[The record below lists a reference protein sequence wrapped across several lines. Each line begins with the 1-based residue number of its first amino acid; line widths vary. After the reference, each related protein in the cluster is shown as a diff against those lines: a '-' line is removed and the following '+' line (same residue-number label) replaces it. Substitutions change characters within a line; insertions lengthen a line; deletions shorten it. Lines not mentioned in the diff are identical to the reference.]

1 MKKGIIFILL
11 VTCFG
16 SIYAQLKI
24 GQNSTSISPNSNFEA
39 EAINNFK
46 ATITKDSGK
55 MGLGTLSP
63 TNVLHIKAVNDP
75 VRMEGLR
82 AGSITDSLLVV
93 NDSGVIKKI
102 NKNTIS
108 ASSEPWYDASTNKGA
123 ISNTSNIYQ
132 MGNVGIGT
140 NTPSTKLDVL
150 GDFKLVDGSQGFGKV
165 LTSDANGKANW
176 QPLPTSS
183 GSIVGQYY
191 VQGTTSASIGAGST
205 ANVPGMTLT
214 ITVPAGKTQTLMFTI
229 NGYMITSS
237 GSGAGQGVFSLFQN
251 GTKIS
256 SAYASCGD
264 GGSLI
269 NLPHPTTFLKAVT
282 LSAGTYTFLVKY
294 TSWANTGIV
303 NYNPTNYLGYNGDTD
318 AMLTRMQ
325 VLVYNN

>member
-1 MKKGIIFILL
+1 MKKAFVLFL
-11 VTCFG
+11 VVSYFS
-16 SIYAQLKI
+16 SISAQLKI
-24 GQNSTSISPNSNFEA
+24 GQNSTSISPNSNFET
-39 EAINNFK
+39 EATNNFK
-46 ATITKDSGK
+46 VTITKDSGK

-63 TNVLHIKAVNDP
+63 TNILHIKAVNDP
-75 VRMEGLR
+75 LRMEGLR
-82 AGSITDSLLVV
+82 GGSITDSLLVV
-93 NDSGVIKKI
+93 NDSGVVKKI

-108 ASSEPWYDASTNKGA
+108 ASSEPWYDVYTNKGA

-132 MGNVGIGT
+132 MGNVGVGT
-140 NTPSTKLDVL
+140 SNPSTKLDVL
-150 GDFKLVDGSQGFGKV
+150 GDFKLVDGTQGFGKV
-165 LTSDANGKANW
+165 LTSDSNGKAKW

-191 VQGTTSASIGAGST
+191 VQGTTSVSIAAGTT

-251 GTKIS
+251 ATKIS

-269 NLPHPTTFLKAVT
+269 NLPHPTTFLKAVSLT
-282 LSAGTYTFLVKY
+282 GGTYTFLVKY

-325 VLVYNN
+325 VLVFDN

>member
-1 MKKGIIFILL
+1 MKSKIIYLIILL
-11 VTCFG
+11 CNIALSAQMKVG
-16 SIYAQLKI
+16 S
-24 GQNSTSISPNSNFEA
+24 NSTSISSISNFEV
-39 EAINNFK
+39 EANDGTK
-46 ATITKDSGK
+46 TTITKDNGK
-55 MGLGTLSP
+55 MGVGTLNPS
-63 TNVLHIKAVNDP
+63 NLLHIKSNLDP
-75 VRMEGLR
+75 IRAEGLR
-82 AGSITDSLLVV
+82 TGTINDSLLIV
-93 NDSGVIKKI
+93 NDSGIIRKI
-102 NKNTIS
+102 NKNTYLT
-108 ASSEPWYDASTNKGA
+108 ASEPWYDVATNKGA
-123 ISNTSNIYQ
+123 FSNSSNIYQ

-140 NTPSTKLDVL
+140 SSPVAKLDVL
-150 GDFKLVDGSQGFGKV
+150 GDFKLVDGTQGFGKV
-165 LTSDANGKANW
+165 LTSDSNGKAKW

-183 GSIVGQYY
+183 GSIVGQHY

-214 ITVPAGKTQTLMFTI
+214 ITVPAGTTQTLLFTI

>member
-1 MKKGIIFILL
+1 MKNVFLILILL
-11 VTCFG
+11 QL
-16 SIYAQLKI
+16 SINAFSQIKV
-24 GQNSTSISPNSNFEA
+24 GKNPTSISTNSNLEVEA
-39 EAINNFK
+39 NDGTK
-46 ATITKDSGK
+46 TTITKDNGR
-55 MGLGTLSP
+55 MGVGTINPSNL
-63 TNVLHIKAVNDP
+63 LHVKSNNNP
-75 VRMEGLR
+75 VRFEGLST
-82 AGSITDSLLVV
+82 GTIHDSLLIV
-93 NDSGVIKKI
+93 NDSGIVRKI
-102 NKNTIS
+102 SKN
-108 ASSEPWYDASTNKGA
+108 AFFAASEPWYDAATNKGA
-123 ISNTSNIYQ
+123 LSNTSNIYQ

-140 NTPSTKLDVL
+140 SNPSTKLDVL

-191 VQGTTSASIGAGST
+191 VQGTTSTSIGAGST

-214 ITVPAGKTQTLMFTI
+214 ITVPAGTTQTLLFTI

>member
-1 MKKGIIFILL
+1 MKNVFLILILL
-11 VTCFG
+11 QL
-16 SIYAQLKI
+16 SINAFSQIKV
-24 GQNSTSISPNSNFEA
+24 GKNPTSISTNSNLEVEA
-39 EAINNFK
+39 NDGTK
-46 ATITKDSGK
+46 TTITKDNGR
-55 MGLGTLSP
+55 MGVGTINPSNL
-63 TNVLHIKAVNDP
+63 LHVKSNNNP
-75 VRMEGLR
+75 VRFEGLST
-82 AGSITDSLLVV
+82 GTIHDSLLIV
-93 NDSGVIKKI
+93 NDSGIVRKI
-102 NKNTIS
+102 SKN
-108 ASSEPWYDASTNKGA
+108 AFFAASEPWYDAATNKGA
-123 ISNTSNIYQ
+123 LSNTSNIYQ
-132 MGNVGIGT
+132 MGNVGIGRSAPT
-140 NTPSTKLDVL
+140 AKLDVL
-150 GDFKLVDGSQGFGKV
+150 GDFKLVDGTQGFGKV
-165 LTSDANGKANW
+165 LTSDSNGKAKW

-183 GSIVGQYY
+183 GSIVGQHY

-214 ITVPAGKTQTLMFTI
+214 ITVPAGTTQTLMFTI

-237 GSGAGQGVFSLFQN
+237 GSGAGQGVFSLTQN
-251 GTKIS
+251 GTKIA

-282 LSAGTYTFLVKY
+282 LSGGTYTFIVRY

>member
-1 MKKGIIFILL
+1 MKKAIVFILV

-24 GQNSTSISPNSNFEA
+24 GQNSTSISPNSNFET

-82 AGSITDSLLVV
+82 VGSITDSLLVV
-93 NDSGVIKKI
+93 NDSGVVKKI

-108 ASSEPWYDASTNKGA
+108 SSSEPWYDASTNKGA
-123 ISNTSNIYQ
+123 ILNTSNIYQ

-183 GSIVGQYY
+183 GNIVGQYY
-191 VQGTTSASIGAGST
+191 VQGTTSTSIGAGST
-205 ANVPGMTLT
+205 ADVPGMTLT

-282 LSAGTYTFLVKY
+282 LSGGTYTFLIKY

>member
-1 MKKGIIFILL
+1 MKNVFLILILL
-11 VTCFG
+11 QL
-16 SIYAQLKI
+16 SINAFSQIKV
-24 GQNSTSISPNSNFEA
+24 GKNPTSISTNSNLEVEA
-39 EAINNFK
+39 NDGTK
-46 ATITKDSGK
+46 TTITKDNGR
-55 MGLGTLSP
+55 MGVGTINPSNL
-63 TNVLHIKAVNDP
+63 LHVKSNNDP
-75 VRMEGLR
+75 VRFEGLST
-82 AGSITDSLLVV
+82 GTIHDSLLIV
-93 NDSGVIKKI
+93 NDSGIVRKI
-102 NKNTIS
+102 SKN
-108 ASSEPWYDASTNKGA
+108 AFFAASEPWYDAATNKGA
-123 ISNTSNIYQ
+123 LSNTSNIYQ
-132 MGNVGIGT
+132 MGNVGIGRSAPT
-140 NTPSTKLDVL
+140 AKLDVL
-150 GDFKLVDGSQGFGKV
+150 GDFKLVDGTQGFGKV
-165 LTSDANGKANW
+165 LTSDSNGKAKW

-183 GSIVGQYY
+183 GSIVGQHY

-214 ITVPAGKTQTLMFTI
+214 ITVPAGTTQTLMFTI

-237 GSGAGQGVFSLFQN
+237 GSGAGQGVFSLTQN
-251 GTKIS
+251 GTKIA

-282 LSAGTYTFLVKY
+282 LSGGTYTFLVRY